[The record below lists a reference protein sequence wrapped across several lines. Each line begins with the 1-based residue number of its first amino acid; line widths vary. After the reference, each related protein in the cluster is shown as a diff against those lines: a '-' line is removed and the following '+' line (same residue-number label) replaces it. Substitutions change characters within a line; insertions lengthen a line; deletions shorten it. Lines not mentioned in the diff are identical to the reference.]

1 MADLTLR
8 LVKGSP
14 LTNAEVDNNFTSLN
28 VTKIEIG
35 GDISGNITIP
45 LISGLWGRSIGN
57 IEPANGQAL
66 IWVSSNNAWEPGN
79 VDAGTIDYI
88 ELVNKPAANI
98 SLVGDI
104 TGSANALLTAN
115 STILDITTV
124 LADTGVA
131 ADTYGNA
138 TIIPVFT
145 VDSKGRITS
154 ASNVG
159 IEAGTVNYADLENK
173 PSLDVSILGYVS
185 GNANVALEANT
196 NSLSIVTTKSNVDF
210 FFTDIPPSSPS
221 VGDRWIHSETGVFY
235 QFIDDG
241 NSTQWVNVTGYAS
254 APSPSGFAET
264 LSPFLLMGA

>member
-14 LTNAEVDNNFTSLN
+14 LTNAEVDNNFSNLN
-28 VTKIEIG
+28 ITKVEIG

-45 LISGLWGRSIGN
+45 LVSGLRGRSVGN

-98 SLVGDI
+98 SLTGDV

-115 STILDITTV
+115 STVLDISTV
-124 LADTGVA
+124 LSDSGVVA
-131 ADTYGNA
+131 NTYGNA
-138 TIIPVFT
+138 TVIPVFT

-154 ASNVG
+154 ASNVN
-159 IEAGTVNYADLENK
+159 IEAGTINYASLQNK
-173 PSLDVSILGYVS
+173 PSVNVTISGFVT
-185 GNANVALEANT
+185 GNANIGLQSNT
-196 NSLSIVTTKSNVDF
+196 NLLSIATTKSNVDF
-210 FFTDIPPSSPS
+210 YFSDTPPSSPN
-221 VGDRWIHSETGVFY
+221 VGDRWIHSDTGVFY
-235 QFIDDG
+235 QYINDG
-241 NSTQWVNVTGYAS
+241 TSSQWVNVTGYS
-254 APSPSGFAET
+254 SEPSPSTVSET